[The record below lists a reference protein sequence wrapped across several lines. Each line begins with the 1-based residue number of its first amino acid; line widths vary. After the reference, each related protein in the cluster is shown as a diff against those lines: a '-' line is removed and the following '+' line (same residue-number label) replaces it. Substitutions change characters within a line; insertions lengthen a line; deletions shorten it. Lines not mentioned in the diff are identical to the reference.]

1 MEEIKSSETAH
12 DKAYASAYQSMLEQG
27 LSDFIELEPGVPKV
41 EFLKWLV
48 TKKGLLLHG
57 SNNKEINILEPRQA
71 NCTAKEFGNLK
82 AVYGVEDSVLPT
94 FYAIKDLEKFR
105 GRARSGFTETDE
117 DGSIKREYEFAI
129 DKDLVDQ
136 APWSEGVVYLLPRET
151 FVQGHDDEGEP
162 IDEWAST
169 DEVIPLGK
177 LRIAPE
183 DFPYFDEIGVIEE
196 DN

>member
-1 MEEIKSSETAH
+1 MEDIPNSETLLE
-12 DKAYASAYQSMLEQG
+12 KAYNTAYQSMLEKG
-27 LSDFIELEPGVPKV
+27 LGDFIELEPGIPKV

-48 TKKGLLLHG
+48 TKKGILLHG
-57 SNNKEINILEPRQA
+57 SNNKEISILEPRQA

-82 AVYGVEDSVLPT
+82 AVYAAEDHVLPT
-94 FYAIKDLEKFR
+94 FYAIKDSEKFR
-105 GRARSGFTETDE
+105 GRARSGFSETIE
-117 DGSIKREYEFAI
+117 DGKSIREYEFAI
-129 DKDLVDQ
+129 DKDLALQ
-136 APWSEGVVYLLPRET
+136 APWSEGAVYVLPKET

-169 DEVIPLGK
+169 EKVVPVGK
-177 LRIAPE
+177 IRIAPE